1 MKRDSLIYNILVN
14 LFLIG
19 LLLVLVNSDYHSNYN
34 NINEK
39 ISCYDNHNNK
49 IIGIECIREEYSEDR
64 LIQIII
70 FSISTIILLNVFL
83 FFIINDFNDDDY
95 GTYY

>member
-1 MKRDSLIYNILVN
+1 MKKNSLIYIILIN
-14 LFLIG
+14 LCLLSLFSILI
-19 LLLVLVNSDYHSNYN
+19 LDYYLKDN

-39 ISCYDNHNNK
+39 VNCYDNHNNK

-70 FSISTIILLNVFL
+70 FSISTIILLNIFL